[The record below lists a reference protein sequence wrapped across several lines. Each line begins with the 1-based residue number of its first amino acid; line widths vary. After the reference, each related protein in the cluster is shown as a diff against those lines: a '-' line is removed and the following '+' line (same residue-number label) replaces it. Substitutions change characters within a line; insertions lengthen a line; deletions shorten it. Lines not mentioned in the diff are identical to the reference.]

1 MKISVDFLYSINY
14 NTYWST
20 ESEVLT
26 LSPRTGRPKSENAM
40 SKSIKIRFDDETYNK
55 MTVYCESHSIS
66 RTEFIRQLVKTFL
79 AK

>member
-55 MTVYCESHSIS
+55 MTVYCECHSIS

>member
-1 MKISVDFLYSINY
+1 MHSVNY

-26 LSPRTGRPKSENAM
+26 LSPRTGRPKSENTM

-55 MTVYCESHSIS
+55 MTAYCESQSIS
-66 RTEFIRQLVKTFL
+66 RTEFIRQLVKSFL